1 MKMVGRFLSSVVAP
15 FAFVALLAT
24 PAFAH
29 HDRDDRDDI
38 PEQPKLPLHA
48 PEIDP
53 AALGSAAALLTGGA
67 LLLNARRVRK
77 AQ

>member
-1 MKMVGRFLSSVVAP
+1 MKLVGRFLVSIVAP
-15 FAFVALLAT
+15 FAFIALLSS
-24 PAFAH
+24 PASAWERERC
-29 HDRDDRDDI
+29 DRD
-38 PEQPKLPLHA
+38 EQPKLPFSA

-53 AALGSAAALLTGGA
+53 AALGSAFALLSGGA

>member
-1 MKMVGRFLSSVVAP
+1 MKLVGRFLFAVVAP
-15 FAFVALLAT
+15 FAFVALLSS
-24 PAFAH
+24 PASAGREC
-29 HDRDDRDDI
+29 DRGGI
-38 PEQPKLPLHA
+38 PEQPKLPFSA

-53 AALGSAAALLTGGA
+53 AALGSAAALLSGGA

>member
-1 MKMVGRFLSSVVAP
+1 MKLVGRFLVSIVAP
-15 FAFVALLAT
+15 FAFIALLSS
-24 PAFAH
+24 PASAWERE
-29 HDRDDRDDI
+29 HDCDRN
-38 PEQPKLPLHA
+38 EQPKLPFSA

-53 AALGSAAALLTGGA
+53 AALGSAAALLSGGA